1 MPQINN
7 SFLKS
12 KMNKDVDDRI
22 IPNGEYRDAQ
32 NLQISRSAGDSVG
45 EFENILSNEKAAGT
59 NFGFNAGAGSSVIG
73 QFTDEEYANKVGW
86 GHSSMELVM
95 QIAYKANINRLALFH
110 HDPDRTDSMLD
121 ALSAQHRPT
130 YQGMSPPMGVIW
142 AREGMSLPV

>member
-73 QFTDEEYANKVGW
+73 QFTDEENNKIYEKIQKV
-86 GHSSMELVM
+86 SFFS
-95 QIAYKANINRLALFH
+95 Q
-110 HDPDRTDSMLD
+110 T
-121 ALSAQHRPT
+121 
-130 YQGMSPPMGVIW
+130 
-142 AREGMSLPV
+142 